1 MENYKGSALTYI
13 RKHIIPSLPNKN
25 NTIDFTKSIKVYLES
40 NNIRYIRKFKGYS
53 NRGKIYKNG
62 PISFTVTDNEP
73 ALWAYMECFEKRINS
88 FKYYHDN
95 TFFPIAFA
103 LRSEEKKEFSSK
115 FNYGKKSRENNFSK
129 SRLKHCHILDCSPRG
144 TNLIDLNINQR
155 MLRLMS
161 PMNHFPFPA
170 PRHFN
175 MIGGDIGESK
185 KFLKLLKH
193 TLYHEFY
200 KNIEEKESFLEFL
213 KCSGDNPNFNE
224 LTTDFNIEFS
234 LKKSSKKT
242 KTNLNITKRKVNSE
256 QEEVMKFNDYKNLTK
271 SLIKKKY
278 FKISKNW
285 YGKGMMIQVSFDKG
299 KYQDNIFVYNHDKVY
314 DSTINYL
321 ETLNCWDKSNFYSN
335 SSNIPTWANK
345 YVKKTNNRE

>member
-1 MENYKGSALTYI
+1 MENYNGSALTYI
-13 RKHIIPSLPNKN
+13 RKYIIPSLPNKN

-62 PISFTVTDNEP
+62 PVSFTVTDNEP

-95 TFFPIAFA
+95 TVFPIAFA
-103 LRSEEKKEFSSK
+103 LRAEEKKEFSSK

-213 KCSGDNPNFNE
+213 KYSGDNPNFNE

-242 KTNLNITKRKVNSE
+242 KKNLNITKRKVYSE

-345 YVKKTNNRE
+345 YVKKINNRE